1 LVDSTEDFIE
11 FAAAVGPRLRR
22 TAYLLCGDWHTAQD
36 LTQTTLAKV
45 FVAWHR
51 INSGEGAYAYAHRT
65 LVNCYL
71 AGKRK
76 GKHTEYP
83 FGGVPDRPSGPET
96 TELKLVMLEALAS
109 LTPKARAVL
118 VLRYWEDRSVDQVAA
133 MLGCSAG
140 NVKSQSS
147 RALDRLRALL
157 GDALTEL
164 RVPD

>member
-1 LVDSTEDFIE
+1 
-11 FAAAVGPRLRR
+11 
-22 TAYLLCGDWHTAQD
+22 
-36 LTQTTLAKV
+36 
-45 FVAWHR
+45 
-51 INSGEGAYAYAHRT
+51 
-65 LVNCYL
+65 VNCYL

-76 GKHTEYP
+76 GKGKEFP
-83 FGGVPDRPSGPET
+83 LGGVPDRASGPET
-96 TELKLVMLEALAS
+96 TELRLVMLEALAT

-157 GDALTEL
+157 GDSLTEL

>member
-1 LVDSTEDFIE
+1 MDSSEEFIE

-71 AGKRK
+71 AARRK
-76 GKHTEYP
+76 GKGTEFP
-83 FGGVPDRPSGPET
+83 VGGVPDRPTGPET
-96 TELKLVMLEALAS
+96 TELKIVMLEALAS

-118 VLRYWEDRSVDQVAA
+118 VLRYWEDRSVDQAAA

-147 RALDRLRALL
+147 RALERLRLLL

-164 RVPD
+164 RVTD

>member
-1 LVDSTEDFIE
+1 MDSTEDFIE

-51 INSGEGAYAYAHRT
+51 INSGEGVYAYAHRT

-76 GKHTEYP
+76 GKAHGIP
-83 FGGVPDRPSGPET
+83 ARRRP
-96 TELKLVMLEALAS
+96 
-109 LTPKARAVL
+109 
-118 VLRYWEDRSVDQVAA
+118 
-133 MLGCSAG
+133 
-140 NVKSQSS
+140 
-147 RALDRLRALL
+147 
-157 GDALTEL
+157 
-164 RVPD
+164 

>member
-1 LVDSTEDFIE
+1 
-11 FAAAVGPRLRR
+11 
-22 TAYLLCGDWHTAQD
+22 
-36 LTQTTLAKV
+36 V

-51 INSGEGAYAYAHRT
+51 INSGEGAYAYARRT

-71 AGKRK
+71 AGRRK
-76 GKHTEYP
+76 GKGTEFP
-83 FGGVPDRPSGPET
+83 VSGIPDRPSGRET
-96 TELKLVMLEALAS
+96 TELRIVMLEALAS

-147 RALDRLRALL
+147 RALEKLRLLL

-164 RVPD
+164 RVSD